1 MRRDIPSTLITP
13 PLQGVGLAT
22 LRHFSGRIVPGRDRA
37 AGRGTAAWLLPGLI
51 VALFG
56 ILALPQPVTAQQPD
70 LPITAIVAETGRYAT
85 NGRQMRQAYVLAV
98 ERVNKDGGIK
108 VGDRWYRLALSV
120 IDDESSPIA
129 ASRAAER
136 VVRDRGRRFLLGPYG
151 TGLARAVAPVI
162 ERYGAVM
169 VEAAGAVR
177 LTETRQ
183 YRNVFSLLAEPGN
196 AMAEVV
202 RTVADAAGEKA
213 ADLRIVLAASE
224 DWVAQRM
231 RSGAMDAADETGMT
245 VVAETTLLYG
255 TPDLEPLVDTV
266 RRERP
271 DILLMIS
278 QAGGTRA
285 LVEAMAD
292 KRFRVGL
299 LAATDCALAGLAE
312 TGAAARGV
320 VCPAGWHRRLAW
332 RDPVFG
338 TPEAFARAYEER
350 YRRSPSANAAAAAAA
365 VTVLV
370 EAVRKAGSV
379 TPQLVRDR
387 LAASSFETLIGPVTF
402 DAAGRNTALKPPLL
416 QYGEAGVM
424 LVGPT
429 DAAPDRLEF
438 PGGR

>member
-1 MRRDIPSTLITP
+1 MRRFSGRLVNWRLVPSTL
-13 PLQGVGLAT
+13 GG
-22 LRHFSGRIVPGRDRA
+22 
-37 AGRGTAAWLLPGLI
+37 AGPGLS
-51 VALFG
+51 ALLSALLLVG
-56 ILALPQPVTAQQPD
+56 VLAPPQPGIAQQPD
-70 LPITAIVAETGRYAT
+70 LPIAAIVAESGRYAT

-108 VGDRWYRLALSV
+108 VGERWYRLALSV

-136 VVRDRGRRFLLGPYG
+136 VVRDQGRRFLLGPYG
-151 TGLARAVAPVI
+151 TGLARSVAPVI

-202 RTVADAAGEKA
+202 RTVAASAGRTA
-213 ADLRIVLAASE
+213 SDLRIVLAASE

-285 LVEAMAD
+285 VVEAMAD

-312 TGAAARGV
+312 MGAAGGV
-320 VCPAGWHRRLAW
+320 VCPAGWHRRLVW

-350 YRRSPSANAAAAAAA
+350 YRRPPSANAAAAAAA
-365 VTVLV
+365 VSVLV

-379 TPQLVRDR
+379 TPQLVRDE
-387 LAASSFETLIGPVTF
+387 LAASTFDSLIGPVTF
-402 DAAGRNTALKPPLL
+402 DAAGRNTALRPPLL
-416 QYGEAGVM
+416 QYGEDGIL
-424 LVGPT
+424 LVGPA
-429 DAAPDRLEF
+429 DAAPDRLTF
-438 PGGR
+438 PAGR